1 MSLSSKEWQL
11 LLILKELKTVLSKK
25 EKNQKLIV
33 WIEEKIKTLEKRSG
47 W

>member
-11 LLILKELKTVLSKK
+11 LLILKELKTVLNKK

>member
-11 LLILKELKTVLSKK
+11 LLILQELKTVLSKK

-47 W
+47 G

>member
-11 LLILKELKTVLSKK
+11 LLILQELKTVLSKK

>member
-11 LLILKELKTVLSKK
+11 LLVLQELEYELSKK
-25 EKNQKLIV
+25 EKNMKV
-33 WIEEKIKTLEKRSG
+33 REWIKKRVKELQIRSG